1 MSRVRFLLKRT
12 AQTVFMLWFV
22 LTFLFFFFRLLPGD
36 FTDIMLY
43 QGAGQETVEQFKQ
56 NWGLNDPLYIQY
68 WSYLTNFV
76 VGDFGT
82 SLQFRQPVWEFV
94 QMKIFNSFI
103 LVAPAITFAYLL
115 GGILGGYI
123 GSKRGSLLERIGIPP
138 VVFLGAIPE
147 FITAIFLIIIFA
159 GLFNIFPT
167 SGMVSPSV
175 QSSLGANAAWYE
187 QYLTVNFLSHYI
199 LPFAAVVCRYAYLPV
214 LIMRTSVVEVR
225 GQDFFFYNKMTGL
238 PGGKRLKHLLEHSSL
253 PLITLYPVSM
263 TRAVGGLVLIETV
276 FNWPGIGFTL
286 VQSVLSRDFP
296 VVQFVFFLVAAW
308 VILANFVVDLIYGVI
323 DPRVSVGESST

>member
-1 MSRVRFLLKRT
+1 MSRAWYLVKRT
-12 AQTVFMLWFV
+12 AQTIFMLWFV
-22 LTFLFFFFRLLPGD
+22 ATFLFFFFRLLPGD
-36 FTDIMLY
+36 FTDIMLF
-43 QGAGQETVEQFKQ
+43 QGAGEETIQEFKE
-56 NWGLNDPLYIQY
+56 NWGLNDPLLVQY
-68 WSYLTNFV
+68 WNYITNFA

-82 SLQFRQPVWEFV
+82 SLQFRKPVWDFV

-103 LVAPAITFAYLL
+103 LVAPAITAAYLF
-115 GGILGGYI
+115 GGILGGFI
-123 GSKRGSLLERIGIPP
+123 GSKRGSILEKLGIPP
-138 VVFLGAIPE
+138 IVFLGAIPE

-159 GLFNIFPT
+159 GVFNIFPT

-175 QSSLGANAAWYE
+175 QSQISANAAWYE

-199 LPFAAVVCRYAYLPV
+199 LPFTAVMFRYAYLPV
-214 LIMRTSVVEVR
+214 LIMRTSVVEVK

-238 PGGKRLKHLLEHSSL
+238 PGGKRLKHLLKHSSL

-263 TRAVGGLVLIETV
+263 TRAIGGLVLVETV
-276 FNWPGIGFTL
+276 FNWPGIGFAL

-308 VILANFVVDLIYGVI
+308 VILSNFAVDMIYGVI
-323 DPRVSVGESST
+323 DPRVSVDEGSG